1 MDRRISEIEDGFERE
16 LGAFLGSVNFSGYT
30 DRTRLRSDDLAV
42 RNAAG
47 RYVLEAKQ
55 AVGAAISA
63 WWNDAAGEPTR
74 ENPFPPAEVSRKL
87 RDLRAFEQSLADMEN
102 AVRNASAPDLD
113 AVWNRRSDGATVLQ
127 NLVTLDR
134 ALLQDARALADA
146 AKAVTKATLA
156 DGDARELLAATLQAL
171 NGAIDARRQLIAG
184 L

>member
-16 LGAFLGSVNFSGYT
+16 LGALLGSVNFSGYT

-55 AVGAAISA
+55 SLGAAISA

-87 RDLRAFEQSLADMEN
+87 RDLRAFEQSLADLETTI
-102 AVRNASAPDLD
+102 RNAATPDLD
-113 AVWNRRSDGATVLQ
+113 AVWNHRSDGANVLQ
-127 NLVTLDR
+127 SLVTLDR
-134 ALLQDARALADA
+134 ALLQNARALAVA
-146 AKAVTKATLA
+146 ATSVTKATLGE
-156 DGDARELLAATLQAL
+156 GDVREVLAEALQAL
-171 NGAIDARRQLIAG
+171 NAAIASRRDLIAS